1 MLIKVSD
8 FIWGIPLIVLLLGT
22 GLYLTVLLRGIQFTK
37 LRRSLYLGLIKRKES
52 TTVEGDIDHYQAL
65 MTALAATVGTGNI
78 AGVATAIAAGGPGAL
93 FWMWIT
99 GLFGMATKYSE
110 AVLGVMYREV
120 NRKGEMCGGPMYYI
134 KNGLGQKWLGALF
147 AIFASVA
154 AFGLGNMVQSNSVAI
169 AFKTTFGV
177 SPFLSGILLSV
188 FTALVI
194 LGGIKSIGRVAGV
207 LVPFMIILYIGTTLS
222 VICLNYTSIIPAF
235 KLILKGAFSGSAIT
249 GGFLGAT
256 IREAVRFGIA
266 RGLFSNGSGLGS
278 APIAAA
284 AAKTKYPQTQALVS
298 MTQTFFDT
306 IIVCALTGLAII
318 CSGVW
323 SSGETGVELT
333 STAFDAVLP
342 FNYGSLLVAV
352 SLIIFAY
359 STMLGWSYYGEKS
372 IEYLLGERAVK
383 PYRLLFC
390 IFIFVGAVS
399 ELRPVWLVSDIMNG
413 FMAFPNL
420 LALLL
425 LSKKIAVSTR
435 EYFKIADY

>member
-1 MLIKVSD
+1 MLIELSN
-8 FIWGIPLIVLLLGT
+8 FIWGMPLIILLLGT
-22 GLYLTVLLRGIQFTK
+22 GLYLTILLRGIQFTK
-37 LRRSLYLGLIKRKES
+37 LLRSLYMGLIKRKES
-52 TTVEGDIDHYQAL
+52 DTVEGDIDHYQAL

-134 KNGLGQKWLGALF
+134 KNGLGQKWLGTLF

-154 AFGLGNMVQSNSVAI
+154 AFGLGNIVQSNSVAI
-169 AFKTTFGV
+169 AFETTFGV
-177 SPFLSGILLSV
+177 SPFSSGILLSV

-194 LGGIKSIGRVAGV
+194 LGGIKSIGRVAGF
-207 LVPFMIILYIGTTLS
+207 LVPFMIILYIGITLS

-235 KLILKGAFSGSAIT
+235 KAIFKGAFSGSAAT

-284 AAKTKYPQTQALVS
+284 AAKTKHPQTQALVS

-306 IIVCALTGLAII
+306 IVVCALTGLAII

-323 SSGETGVELT
+323 DSGATGVELT

-342 FNYGSLLVAV
+342 FNYGSMLVAV

-372 IEYLLGERAVK
+372 IEYLLGESSVK

-413 FMAFPNL
+413 LMAFPNL

-435 EYFKIADY
+435 EYFKFVDF

>member
-1 MLIKVSD
+1 MLIELSNY
-8 FIWGIPLIVLLLGT
+8 IWGMPLIILLLGT

-37 LRRSLYLGLIKRKES
+37 LLRSLYLGLIKRKES
-52 TTVEGDIDHYQAL
+52 DTVEGDIDHYQAL

-154 AFGLGNMVQSNSVAI
+154 AFGLGNIVQSNSVAI
-169 AFKTTFGV
+169 AFETTFGV
-177 SPFLSGILLSV
+177 SPFSSGILLSV

-194 LGGIKSIGRVAGV
+194 LGGIKSIGRVAGF
-207 LVPFMIILYIGTTLS
+207 LVPFMIILYIGITLS

-235 KLILKGAFSGSAIT
+235 KAIFKGAFSGSAAA

-284 AAKTKYPQTQALVS
+284 AAKTKHPQTQALVS

-306 IIVCALTGLAII
+306 IVVCALTGLAII

-323 SSGETGVELT
+323 DSGETGVELT

-342 FNYGSLLVAV
+342 FNYGSMLVAV

-372 IEYLLGERAVK
+372 IEYLLGESSVK

-390 IFIFVGAVS
+390 IFIFVGAIS

-413 FMAFPNL
+413 LMAFPNL

-435 EYFKIADY
+435 EYFKFVDF

>member
-1 MLIKVSD
+1 MLIKLSNY
-8 FIWGIPLIVLLLGT
+8 IWGMPLIILLLGT

-37 LRRSLYLGLIKRKES
+37 LLRSLYLGLIKRKES
-52 TTVEGDIDHYQAL
+52 DTVEGDIDHYQAL

-134 KNGLGQKWLGALF
+134 KNGLGQKWLGVLF

-154 AFGLGNMVQSNSVAI
+154 AFGLGNVVQSNSVAI
-169 AFKTTFGV
+169 AFETTFGV

-194 LGGIKSIGRVAGV
+194 LGGIKSIGRVAGF

-235 KLILKGAFSGSAIT
+235 KAILTGAFSGSAAA

-284 AAKTKYPQTQALVS
+284 AAKTKHPQTQALVS

-306 IIVCALTGLAII
+306 IVVCALTGLAII

-323 SSGETGVELT
+323 DSGQTGVELT

-342 FNYGSLLVAV
+342 FNCGSMLVAV

-372 IEYLLGERAVK
+372 IEFLLGESSVK
-383 PYRLLFC
+383 PYRVLFC

-413 FMAFPNL
+413 LMAFPNL

-425 LSKKIAVSTR
+425 LSKKIADSTR
-435 EYFKIADY
+435 EYFKFVDF